1 MVGRRALDAKIG
13 VRIPASEQ
21 FYFRRKKARI
31 LSGRDAQFAKK
42 KRPDAGLICWLKI
55 RKF

>member
-21 FYFRRKKARI
+21 FYFRRKKTRI
-31 LSGRDAQFAKK
+31 LFGRDAQFAKK
-42 KRPDAGLICWLKI
+42 KKTRRGSYLLAEN
-55 RKF
+55 